1 MKKSML
7 VLTAAL
13 MFGGLAT
20 AQTAAT
26 ASAPQVP
33 ALTDVPA
40 GHWAKDAIDRLVS
53 RGIILGY
60 PDGTYRGTQ
69 NLTRYEAAVII
80 ARLLDQMAAGTA
92 PAPQGE
98 DLTALQNAVQELA
111 ADLAALG
118 VRVSDLEE
126 NAVSKDD
133 FSRLEARVE
142 ELAAGQGD
150 AEAVATLQAQIDD
163 LTARADE
170 YDTLRADV
178 DDNASSIAALNDL
191 TVLLNQDI
199 LDLQDRVSAVEAAQA
214 DFVTRADFD
223 NLSGKVTA
231 IDTRVGVLEKL
242 PRFSV
247 SGSIDAA
254 YGRLAIVNNV
264 NGGTG
269 DWDVTRLTTGTFAA
283 GVFDVADSG
292 DVTATDVPQTY
303 TGTGIRFGVKAS
315 QLTTANGAVVVN
327 NAAINF
333 RTANPWAIAGKTY
346 KDAAGNSITVAE
358 PYVFV
363 QDGNADGTIN
373 GQKFTVKYHQSA
385 ADFKFTDYLFN
396 NTDGSG
402 RRGIVATVEASKLP
416 GAPTLTIVA
425 GNTNDA
431 RMTGAQSPA
440 NYWGVHTQQKV
451 GDGGNFG
458 VSYAQVDGN
467 RSAVGANADLKFG
480 VVGLKGEAILSVPAQ
495 DSTFLTNQGRFENLR
510 AGSDGLAYL
519 EARADLG
526 MFKVGANWRAIN
538 PAYGDFDKDPTNP
551 TFSNAGMSSKW
562 EGPYKGDQ
570 IGFGVAL
577 GTNLGPVALGAY
589 ADRYTNWAGAN
600 PTLGFGVKAGAQL
613 GALEAVAFYNSLS
626 QNNKAIDGNKTGDNG
641 WTGSDFNKGS
651 AGMGIANV
659 PFSMTSTFGA
669 QVKHDGAATNA
680 LIKNLNFTL
689 GDAYFN
695 VSKTNSFYV
704 YGDYT
709 ASLGGMTL
717 KPLFRYRSVTGGG
730 TAVVDYT
737 AYKFGVKA
745 STGVL
750 TSIPLE
756 PSLYANFVTR
766 SSTVTGVKSA
776 EMLGQVGVGL
786 NRLLI
791 DGVSAN
797 VGYSWYQGGNVTPVL
812 TADGNYAFNSSDD
825 RIYSNSAA
833 NALGVKSN
841 GLFAQVGW
849 SGLTANYGIFKNTTY
864 GYNANGTINA
874 ASTKES
880 VAHGFKVAYNF
891 KF

>member
-269 DWDVTRLTTGTFAA
+269 NWDITRLTTGTFAA
-283 GVFDVADSG
+283 GVFDSVDGGDVKVAD
-292 DVTATDVPQTY
+292 VPSTY

-333 RTANPWAIAGKTY
+333 RSADPFNISAL
-346 KDAAGNSITVAE
+346 

-373 GQKFTVKYHQSA
+373 GQKFTVKYHRNV

-396 NTDGSG
+396 NMDAAGT
-402 RRGIVATVEASKLP
+402 RRGIVATVEATKLP
-416 GAPTLTIVA
+416 GSPTPTVVA
-425 GNTNDA
+425 GNTNDPA
-431 RMTGAQSPA
+431 MTAPGNSPA
-440 NYWGVHTQQKV
+440 NYWGVHARQKV
-451 GDGGNFG
+451 GEGNFG
-458 VSYAQVDGN
+458 VSYAQVDNN
-467 RSAVGANADLKFG
+467 RTAVGANADLKFG
-480 VVGLKGEAILSVPAQ
+480 VVGLKGEAILSVPVNS
-495 DSTFLTNQGRFENLR
+495 STFLTNGGTFDNIR
-510 AGSDGLAYL
+510 ARADGLAYL

-526 MFKVGANWRAIN
+526 VVKFGANYRAIN
-538 PAYGDFDKDPTNP
+538 PVFGDFNNLNGV
-551 TFSNAGMSSKW
+551 SQGGMSASW
-562 EGPYKGDQ
+562 EGPYDPDQ
-570 IGFGVAL
+570 IGFGVAV

-589 ADRYTNWAGAN
+589 ADRYTDWLGTN

-613 GALEAVAFYNSLS
+613 GALEAVAFFNSLNR
-626 QNNKAIDGNKTGDNG
+626 NNRAIDGNGTGDNG
-641 WTGSDFNKGS
+641 WTGSDFDNGN

-717 KPLFRYRSVTGGG
+717 KPLFRYRTVSGG
-730 TAVVDYT
+730 VVNNVDTVQDYT

-812 TADGNYAFNSSDD
+812 VADDNYAFNSSDD
-825 RIYSNSAA
+825 RIYSNSDA
-833 NALGVKSN
+833 NGLGVKSN

-849 SGLTANYGIFKNTTY
+849 SGLSANYGIFKNTTY

>member
-231 IDTRVGVLEKL
+231 IDTRVGVLEKA
-242 PRFSV
+242 PKFSV

-269 DWDVTRLTTGTFAA
+269 NWDISRLTTGTFAA
-283 GVFDVADSG
+283 GVFDSVDGG
-292 DVTATDVPQTY
+292 DVTGTDVPSTY

-333 RTANPWAIAGKTY
+333 RS
-346 KDAAGNSITVAE
+346 DAAWNIAAL

-373 GQKFTVKYHQSA
+373 GQKFTVKYHRNV

-396 NTDGSG
+396 NMDAAGT
-402 RRGIVATVEASKLP
+402 RRGIVATVEATKLP
-416 GAPTLTIVA
+416 GSPTLTVVA
-425 GNTNDA
+425 GNTNDPA
-431 RMTGAQSPA
+431 MTAPGNSPA
-440 NYWGVHTQQKV
+440 NYWGVHAQQKV
-451 GDGGNFG
+451 GEGNFG
-458 VSYAQVDGN
+458 VSYAQVDNN
-467 RSAVGANADLKFG
+467 RTAVGANADLKFG
-480 VVGLKGEAILSVPAQ
+480 VVGLKGEAILSVPVNS
-495 DSTFLTNQGRFENLR
+495 STFLTNGGTFDNIRTR
-510 AGSDGLAYL
+510 ADGLAYL

-526 MFKVGANWRAIN
+526 VVKFGANYRAIN
-538 PAYGDFDKDPTNP
+538 PVFGDFNNLNGV
-551 TFSNAGMSSKW
+551 SQGGMSASW

-717 KPLFRYRSVTGGG
+717 KPLFRYRTVSGG
-730 TAVVDYT
+730 VVNNVDTVQDYT

-825 RIYSNSAA
+825 RIYSNSDA
-833 NALGVKSN
+833 NGLGVKSN

>member
-231 IDTRVGVLEKL
+231 IDTRVGVLEKA
-242 PRFSV
+242 PKFSV

-269 DWDVTRLTTGTFAA
+269 NWDITRLTTGTFAA
-283 GVFDVADSG
+283 GVFDVADGG

-315 QLTTANGAVVVN
+315 QLTTANGAIVVN

-333 RTANPWAIAGKTY
+333 RTADPFNISAL
-346 KDAAGNSITVAE
+346 

-373 GQKFTVKYHQSA
+373 GQKFTVKYHRNV

-396 NTDGSG
+396 NMTAGG
-402 RRGIVATVEASKLP
+402 TRRGIVATVEASKLP
-416 GAPTLTIVA
+416 GAPTLTVVA

-495 DSTFLTNQGRFENLR
+495 SSTFLTNQGRFENLR

-538 PAYGDFDKDPTNP
+538 PAYGDFDKWTDEVTGA
-551 TFSNAGMSSKW
+551 TLSNAGMSSTW
-562 EGPYKGDQ
+562 DGPYDGDQ

-589 ADRYTNWAGAN
+589 ADRYTNWAGVN

-613 GALEAVAFYNSLS
+613 GALEAVAFFNSLNR
-626 QNNKAIDGNKTGDNG
+626 NNTAIDGNGTGDNS
-641 WTGSDFNKGS
+641 WTGSDFDEGN

-812 TADGNYAFNSSDD
+812 KADDNYAFNSSDD
-825 RIYSNSAA
+825 RIYSNSDA
-833 NALGVKSN
+833 NGLGVKSN

-864 GYNANGTINA
+864 AYNANGTINA